1 MNFTSPYLDQLGM
14 SIVHKDFLASVFSS
28 APVGVCVTD
37 LSEFCFKLSFF
48 SPYFIWNSLVF
59 RNTIKA
65 VLANAPL
72 FGPQCCSPSDT
83 SQSAVSVQGFPGT
96 SE

>member
-48 SPYFIWNSLVF
+48 SPYFI
-59 RNTIKA
+59 
-65 VLANAPL
+65 
-72 FGPQCCSPSDT
+72 
-83 SQSAVSVQGFPGT
+83 
-96 SE
+96 